1 MKKTNKMK
9 KNKKSKFS
17 KYEITLFIITGLICL
32 SFPFMSICAK
42 SHLSEVSYK
51 LESVKTEIRKQNKNN
66 ESLEMKINEL
76 ASLDNL
82 NHVAKKMGLSY
93 TSNSIKT
100 IKK

>member
-1 MKKTNKMK
+1 MKKKTKTK
-9 KNKKSKFS
+9 VKKSKFT
-17 KYEITLFIITGLICL
+17 KYEIVLFVITGLICL
-32 SFPFMSICAK
+32 SFPFMSIFAK
-42 SHLSEVSYK
+42 SNLSEVSYK

-82 NHVAKKMGLSY
+82 DHVAKKMGLSY